1 MMTRRNQKNKKI
13 LSWWWKYWINSFL
26 VPDPPTSPQLI
37 SDPTSTSVFSGERV
51 KLTCVSGRGNP
62 LPKLTW
68 MRDGNPL
75 RQETGNYNLVST
87 VCKLL
92 FTSEKN
98 WRRVK
103 SPQIKLFKAPT
114 TAFFYQCYC
123 FNIRT
128 LTSGAKWAQLQKQAI
143 RCKRLPVKCRKN
155 DNVHC
160 SGLKST
166 FYMH

>member
-1 MMTRRNQKNKKI
+1 MKPIFFCKDVITYFAMQFVNELNFRIILIRSMALTMMARRNKKI

-75 RQETGNYNLVST
+75 RQETGTEY
-87 VCKLL
+87 
-92 FTSEKN
+92 
-98 WRRVK
+98 
-103 SPQIKLFKAPT
+103 SPSSALPSSGKAPS
-114 TAFFYQCYC
+114 
-123 FNIRT
+123 
-128 LTSGAKWAQLQKQAI
+128 SGQNPASQPF
-143 RCKRLPVKCRKN
+143 LPSAGMPESGQSSSCSLCCW
-155 DNVHC
+155 DN
-160 SGLKST
+160 
-166 FYMH
+166 

>member
-1 MMTRRNQKNKKI
+1 MKPFFFCKDVITYFAMQFVNELNFRIILIRSMALTMMARRNKKI
-13 LSWWWKYWINSFL
+13 FRWWWKYWINSFL
-26 VPDPPTSPQLI
+26 VPDPPTSPQLL

-92 FTSEKN
+92 FTLVFQLEEVCGINVVAHKMKN
-98 WRRVK
+98 V
-103 SPQIKLFKAPT
+103 
-114 TAFFYQCYC
+114 
-123 FNIRT
+123 
-128 LTSGAKWAQLQKQAI
+128 
-143 RCKRLPVKCRKN
+143 
-155 DNVHC
+155 
-160 SGLKST
+160 
-166 FYMH
+166 

>member
-1 MMTRRNQKNKKI
+1 MKPIFFCKDVITYFAMQFVNELNFRIILIRSMALTMMARRNKKI

-26 VPDPPTSPQLI
+26 VPDPPTSPQLL

-92 FTSEKN
+92 FTSEKT

-114 TAFFYQCYC
+114 TAFFTSV
-123 FNIRT
+123 IV
-128 LTSGAKWAQLQKQAI
+128 LTFG
-143 RCKRLPVKCRKN
+143 P
-155 DNVHC
+155 
-160 SGLKST
+160 
-166 FYMH
+166 